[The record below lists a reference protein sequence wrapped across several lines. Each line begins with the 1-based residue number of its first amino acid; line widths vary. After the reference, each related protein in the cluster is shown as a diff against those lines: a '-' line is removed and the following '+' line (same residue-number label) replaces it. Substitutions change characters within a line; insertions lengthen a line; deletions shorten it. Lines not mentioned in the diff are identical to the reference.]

1 MRSGVLRCFC
11 RTACL
16 PTQGIVGSGFGG
28 GDMAGQ
34 PDRIDRIGLR
44 APYGGPVSAFLSW
57 LGVRKYAFLV
67 RLLSKPAY
75 LGGLRGLMGLAR
87 RFTPVVRTGPVSW
100 TLSHAHNVALL
111 EQSDDFL
118 VTAGLSD
125 RLPAG
130 PFLMDIDWAGQ
141 HKAEKKVVEFGLGSE
156 GGAEVMA
163 LRAFA
168 GDRCA
173 RYIAQA
179 GDMPL
184 NVARDFTEE
193 LTLDVVHRYFGIGDN
208 QLETRRRLRSIFRLL
223 ASQIFQSAPV
233 GGERALATLK
243 AQDDLLDITLRT
255 QPRPNTVLQRL
266 SPMPPWLIA
275 DWRTTEWAARNTA
288 ALAAFGSGTVARAG
302 TQTVY
307 RLLTLK
313 GAEGLAW
320 KAVRRYR
327 ETRTEDDR
335 ARVLQIALEALRF
348 NPMLPLMGVRHAA
361 RRSELYAHCPH
372 ARVRADPGEVFIPSP
387 FAAMF
392 DAAAF
397 PHPTRFRTDERR
409 IGDYLHFGH
418 GRHICVGK
426 HIAEALLEEIVISLF
441 SQTSIEPVSRQI
453 TYDGPAVETYEV
465 RLNA

>member
-1 MRSGVLRCFC
+1 
-11 RTACL
+11 
-16 PTQGIVGSGFGG
+16 
-28 GDMAGQ
+28 MADQ
-34 PDRIDRIGLR
+34 PDRIDKIGLR
-44 APYGGPVSAFLSW
+44 APSGGPVSCVLSW
-57 LGVRKYAFLV
+57 LGVKKYNFLV
-67 RLLSKPAY
+67 RLLSKPSC
-75 LGGLRGLMGLAR
+75 LRFLRGLMGAAR
-87 RFTPVVRTGPVSW
+87 RFTPVVRTGPISW
-100 TLSHAHNVALL
+100 TLSHAHTVALL

-130 PFLMDIDWAGQ
+130 PFLMDIDWAQQ
-141 HKAEKKVVEFGLGSE
+141 HAAEKKVVEFGLGPE
-156 GGAEVMA
+156 GGAEVVA
-163 LRAFA
+163 LRVFA
-168 GDRCA
+168 EQKCGGYVER
-173 RYIAQA
+173 A
-179 GDMPL
+179 GRKPL

-193 LTLDVVHRYFGIGDN
+193 LTLDVVHEYFGIGDN
-208 QLETRRRLRSIFRLL
+208 QPETRRQLRRIFRLL

-233 GGERALATLK
+233 GSDRALATLK

-255 QPRPNTVLQRL
+255 MPRPGTVLQRL
-266 SPMPPWLIA
+266 SPMPPWLNPE
-275 DWRTTEWAARNTA
+275 WRTQEWAARNTA

-302 TQTVY
+302 TQIIY

-313 GAEGLAW
+313 GARDMAH
-320 KAVRRYR
+320 KAVQAYVERPS
-327 ETRTEDDR
+327 DKSR

-361 RRSELYAHCPH
+361 RRSELYAQCPH

-392 DAAAF
+392 DATAF

-409 IGDYLHFGH
+409 ISDYLHFGR

-441 SQTSIEPVSRQI
+441 RQKSISPESQRID
-453 TYDGPAVETYEV
+453 YDGPAVETYEV